1 MGKSYLGEFEQL
13 VLQIVAILMDD
24 AYGNTIVKS
33 ISEKAGRKVNLSSV
47 HTTLYRL
54 EEKGF
59 VKSQM
64 GGATTSR
71 GGRRKRLFKI
81 TNPGIAVLKK
91 VHVQQKQIWE
101 LIPQIDFSGL

>member
-13 VLQIVAILMDD
+13 VLQIVAILRDD

-33 ISEKAGRKVNLSSV
+33 ISDKTKRKVNLSSV

-54 EEKGF
+54 EEKGY
-59 VKSQM
+59 VLSNM
-64 GGATTSR
+64 GGSTASR

-81 TNPGIAVLKK
+81 TNSGMAVLRKA
-91 VHVQQKQIWE
+91 HERHMQLWE
-101 LIPQIDFSGL
+101 LIPQIELSSK